1 MRERRERRRSAAA
14 EAGGPDGEPEVRS
27 RLSAFDRAAR
37 LLERRPHFR
46 REIEQKLARAGHEID
61 EIDEAVQ
68 RLTRLGYLD
77 DLPAARSFAAQLA
90 ERKGYGVKRIRSE
103 LARRGADEE
112 AIAGA
117 LAALPADGDF
127 DRAREAAGRWQRRGG
142 DAPAALARHL
152 DRRGFDRRVIFAVLK
167 ELAPAAGG
175 ESFADE

>member
-1 MRERRERRRSAAA
+1 M
-14 EAGGPDGEPEVRS
+14 
-27 RLSAFDRAAR
+27 
-37 LLERRPHFR
+37 LERRPHFR
-46 REIEQKLARAGHEID
+46 AELARKLARAGCEAGEI
-61 EIDEAVQ
+61 EEALA

-90 ERKGYGVKRIRSE
+90 ERKGYGVKRIRAE

-117 LAALPADGDF
+117 LAALPADGDLG
-127 DRAREAAGRWQRRGG
+127 RAREAAGRWRRRGG
-142 DAPAALARHL
+142 GAPAALARHL